1 MPRIIIEFEGGGEDV
16 RLTVP
21 SSTLAQR
28 QIPLSQQMAAAGASG
43 ALDAGA
49 APSLTGAGLQPG
61 VATAPVGA
69 DMGSLTAPAGGGDM
83 FDAGAAP
90 QSE

>member
-1 MPRIIIEFEGGGEDV
+1 MRRIIIELDGGGEDV
-16 RLTVP
+16 HLTVP
-21 SSTLAQR
+21 SSTQAQMPSR
-28 QIPLSQQMAAAGASG
+28 QQVAAAG

-61 VATAPVGA
+61 VAIPPMGA
-69 DMGSLTAPAGGGDM
+69 DMGMLTATAGGDM

-90 QSE
+90 QSK

>member
-1 MPRIIIEFEGGGEDV
+1 MRRIIIELDGGGEDV
-16 RLTVP
+16 HLTVP
-21 SSTLAQR
+21 SSMQAQAQR
-28 QIPLSQQMAAAGASG
+28 PLSQEMGAVRATA

-49 APSLTGAGLQPG
+49 APSLTGAELQPSM
-61 VATAPVGA
+61 AIPSTGA
-69 DMGSLTAPAGGGDM
+69 DTRMLMAARGGGN